1 MDKLI
6 QKQNLVED
14 ENQVVFYPLYG
25 KPATI
30 AKIFDVGKSTVYR
43 WLRDYDVDD
52 LGVKEL
58 YLDLSANM
66 TRIDIEK
73 LREYLKLRNKKWL

>member
-1 MDKLI
+1 MTEI
-6 QKQNLVED
+6 PTKQNVVED
-14 ENQVVFYPLYG
+14 ESQVVFYPLYG
-25 KPATI
+25 KPLTI

-43 WLRDYDVDD
+43 WLRDYDEDD
-52 LGVKEL
+52 LGVKDL